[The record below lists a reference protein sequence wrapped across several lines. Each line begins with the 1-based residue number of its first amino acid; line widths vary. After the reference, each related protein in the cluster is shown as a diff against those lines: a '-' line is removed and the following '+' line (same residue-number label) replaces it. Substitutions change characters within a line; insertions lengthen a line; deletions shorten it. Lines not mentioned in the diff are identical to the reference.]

1 MMRALTILFLLL
13 PLTVCHAQSQP
24 PAPVET
30 GRAREAQLQVEQ
42 IKAGNAYRETQSAAQ
57 AAREAEQEF
66 ARVDAIHKDL
76 AKRTAEAKLQADA
89 AKKKFDA
96 AKAREQQA
104 ARAYEN
110 ALNAVGGEPT
120 PAKK

>member
-1 MMRALTILFLLL
+1 MRILTTLFLLL
-13 PLTVCHAQSQP
+13 PASVCYAQAQA

-42 IKAGNAYRETQSAAQ
+42 IKAGNAYREMQSAVQ
-57 AAREAEQEF
+57 VTREAEQEF
-66 ARVDAIHKDL
+66 SRVDAVHKEL
-76 AKRTAEAKLQADA
+76 AKRSADAKLQADA
-89 AKKKFDA
+89 AKKKYDA

-104 ARAYEN
+104 AKAYEN
-110 ALNAVGGEPT
+110 ALNAVGGEPS

>member
-1 MMRALTILFLLL
+1 MRILTTLFLLL
-13 PLTVCHAQSQP
+13 SATACFGQAQA

-42 IKAGNAYRETQSAAQ
+42 IKASNAYREMQSAAQ
-57 AAREAEQEF
+57 ATREAEQEF
-66 ARVDAIHKDL
+66 SRADAVHKEL
-76 AKRTAEAKLQADA
+76 AKRVADAKLQADA
-89 AKKKFDA
+89 AKKKLDA

-104 ARAYEN
+104 AKAYEN
-110 ALNAVGGEPT
+110 ALNAVGGEPS

>member
-1 MMRALTILFLLL
+1 MRILTTLSLLL
-13 PLTVCHAQSQP
+13 SASVCYAQAQA

-42 IKAGNAYRETQSAAQ
+42 IKASNAYREMQSAAQ
-57 AAREAEQEF
+57 EF
-66 ARVDAIHKDL
+66 SRADAVHKEL
-76 AKRTAEAKLQADA
+76 AKRAADAKLQADA
-89 AKKKFDA
+89 AKKKLDA

-104 ARAYEN
+104 AKAYEN
-110 ALNAVGGEPT
+110 ALNAVGGEPL

>member
-1 MMRALTILFLLL
+1 MRILTPLFLLL
-13 PLTVCHAQSQP
+13 SATACFGQVQV

-42 IKAGNAYRETQSAAQ
+42 MKASNAYREMQSSAQ
-57 AAREAEQEF
+57 VTREAEQEF
-66 ARVDAIHKDL
+66 SRADAVHKEL
-76 AKRTAEAKLQADA
+76 AKRAADAKPQADA
-89 AKKKFDA
+89 AKKKLDA

-104 ARAYEN
+104 VKAYEN
-110 ALNAVGGEPT
+110 ALNAVGGELS

>member
-1 MMRALTILFLLL
+1 MRILTTLSLLL
-13 PLTVCHAQSQP
+13 SASVCYAQAQA

-42 IKAGNAYRETQSAAQ
+42 IKASNAYREMQSAAQ
-57 AAREAEQEF
+57 ATREAEQEF
-66 ARVDAIHKDL
+66 SRADAVHKEL
-76 AKRTAEAKLQADA
+76 AKRTADAKLQADA
-89 AKKKFDA
+89 AKKKLDA

-104 ARAYEN
+104 AKAYEN
-110 ALNAVGGEPT
+110 ALNAVGGEPS

>member
-1 MMRALTILFLLL
+1 MRILTIFFLLL
-13 PLTVCHAQSQP
+13 PASVCCAQAQA

-42 IKAGNAYRETQSAAQ
+42 MKAGNAYREMQSAAQ
-57 AAREAEQEF
+57 VTREAEQEF
-66 ARVDAIHKDL
+66 SRVDAVHKEL
-76 AKRTAEAKLQADA
+76 AKRTADAKLQADA
-89 AKKKFDA
+89 AKKKLDA

-104 ARAYEN
+104 AKAYEN
-110 ALNAVGGEPT
+110 ALKAVGGEPS